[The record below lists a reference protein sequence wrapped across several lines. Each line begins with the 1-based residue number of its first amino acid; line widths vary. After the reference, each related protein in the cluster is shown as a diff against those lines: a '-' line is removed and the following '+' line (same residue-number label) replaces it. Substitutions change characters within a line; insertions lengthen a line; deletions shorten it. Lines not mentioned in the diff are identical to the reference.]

1 MITKQEL
8 ADLCILNLSGGVPNN
23 MEKFDR
29 REFYKYIDIAVTT
42 LINAEVKSRKRP
54 GADGAWIKVFD
65 DVTIQWDSKRKV
77 CYFSLPCPIVN
88 IPNDEGLY
96 SVAPLEDETT
106 QHVITKKGQFAV
118 FNELEASVLDF
129 GIYACYLEGDRVFF
143 PEMPSTKID
152 CPLAVTLIPDT
163 AGLDVSEPIN
173 VPGTVIKTMIDLIL
187 DLSKGQ
193 VTYHN
198 KKSNDQNPNT
208 P

>member
-8 ADLCILNLSGGVPNN
+8 ADLCIINLSGGAPNS
-23 MEKFDR
+23 MQKYDR
-29 REFYKYIDIAVTT
+29 REFYKYIDMAVTS
-42 LINAEVKSRKRP
+42 LINAEIKSRKKP
-54 GADGAWIKVFD
+54 GADGAWIKSYEDVVVKWDNNRKKCFFD
-65 DVTIQWDSKRKV
+65 
-77 CYFSLPCPIVN
+77 LPCPVIN

-96 SVAPLEDETT
+96 SISPLVDEST

-118 FNELEASVLDF
+118 FKELDAADVGF
-129 GIYACYLEGDRVFF
+129 GIYACYLEGNKVYYPD
-143 PEMPSTKID
+143 MPSTMID
-152 CPLAVTLIPDT
+152 CPLMVTLIPDPS
-163 AGLDVSEPIN
+163 GLKPNDPIN
-173 VPGTVIKTMIDLIL
+173 VPGTLEKTMIDLIL